1 MPIEKFS
8 NERKIIMKKILIL
21 LSVVALAFVLCLSAS
36 AAEEKVV
43 IDNVVYELMTDKYL
57 YRFDNP
63 YGQHYAVTDFLEDE
77 ELSETTTKITIV
89 DEIDGIKVLGI
100 NTNEYAG
107 DDGSAGYYEQE
118 YPAVKEVILPE
129 TIKYMGEYA
138 FSFFPSVEELIL
150 PAGLEFIMEGTF
162 FDMESLKSITLPEEI
177 TSIPDRAFEWCGS
190 LKKVVL
196 QGVPAICLEK

>member
-1 MPIEKFS
+1 
-8 NERKIIMKKILIL
+8 MKKIIWL
-21 LSVVALAFVLCLSAS
+21 LSLISMAFVFSLSAS
-36 AAEEKVV
+36 AAEERVV

-77 ELSETTTKITIV
+77 TLVETTTKITIV

-107 DDGSAGYYEQE
+107 YDGAAGYYEQQ
-118 YPAVKEVILPE
+118 YPAVKKVILPE

-138 FSFFPSVEELIL
+138 FSFFRL
-150 PAGLEFIMEGTF
+150 
-162 FDMESLKSITLPEEI
+162 
-177 TSIPDRAFEWCGS
+177 
-190 LKKVVL
+190 
-196 QGVPAICLEK
+196 